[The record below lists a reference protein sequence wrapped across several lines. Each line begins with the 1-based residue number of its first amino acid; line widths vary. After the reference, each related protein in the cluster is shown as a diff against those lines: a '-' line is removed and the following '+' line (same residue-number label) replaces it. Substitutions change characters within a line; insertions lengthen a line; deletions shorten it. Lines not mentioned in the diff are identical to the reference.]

1 MSSPIGARSSSGRDR
16 LAVTAVAC
24 QLVVAAV
31 HAGFVTYFTGVLAD
45 REFLSESFDSL
56 ARRLP
61 AWDASV
67 DEDAIGWEGI
77 TDHGKTFLYFGPWPA
92 LVRVVP
98 LGLFPGMY
106 GRWARVSTLVAACI
120 AMAAFAWL
128 AARSLG
134 ANPRLSDRARRLWL
148 AASLI
153 GFGLGTPLLFLVS
166 CARVY
171 HEAMAWGLAL
181 SLGSLAAFLE
191 IVRGAPRR
199 RTAFLL
205 FSTFLGATLL
215 ARLTFALPLCLMA
228 VVLFVAEA
236 ARALR
241 RRAGA
246 LGPGALAAAALPAA
260 AGAAYAMWYNL
271 DRFGSPFK
279 LFSYAGWYADPAK
292 FGGDFNL
299 LRIPSALFNYFAVP
313 AATFLAHPP
322 FVNLAHTV
330 YFEPAIF
337 FDWHE
342 ETLSFTVGSPWLLL
356 GAALGAWALVRER
369 GAWLAK
375 AALAALAVQVV
386 LISSYFFITQ
396 RYAAEFIPLLAFAYA
411 WWLSHADP
419 GTRRGRAFAWAFAP
433 LLVVSVLATTVSTV
447 YWNLATNGDVPL
459 SGRARLASLFRPH
472 GEVSEWRGRRVFLSD
487 VTPSEQK
494 AGTMELRTDQ
504 TIAGRPIVMGG
515 RYYARGLGMHAPC
528 TATWEVP
535 HGAVAFEAAVGLPDE
550 ARQCGTPVVEFAV
563 TSDDGRTLF
572 TSGRIDSLDAARPF
586 RVELGGVRRL
596 TLVLGDGGNGIDCD
610 HGVWGG
616 AAFLLP

>member
-1 MSSPIGARSSSGRDR
+1 MSSPIGARSHSGRDR
-16 LAVTAVAC
+16 LAVTAFAC
-24 QLVVAAV
+24 LLAVAAV
-31 HAGFVTYFTGVLAD
+31 HAGFVTYFTGVLAE
-45 REFLSESFDSL
+45 REFLSDSFDSL

-67 DEDAIGWEGI
+67 DEEAIGWEGI
-77 TDHGKTFLYFGPWPA
+77 KDHGKTFLYFGPWPA
-92 LVRVVP
+92 LVRIVP
-98 LGLFPGMY
+98 LGLVPGMY
-106 GRWARVSTLVAACI
+106 GRWARISTLAAACI

-128 AARSLG
+128 AARSLR
-134 ANPRLSDRARRLWL
+134 ANPRLTSRARRVWL
-148 AASLI
+148 AASVI

-181 SLGSLAAFLE
+181 SLASLAALLE
-191 IVRGAPRR
+191 IVRDAPRR
-199 RTAFLL
+199 RLAFLL

-228 VVLFVAEA
+228 AVLFVAEA
-236 ARALR
+236 TRALR
-241 RRAGA
+241 RRTGA
-246 LGPGALAAAALPAA
+246 LGLGTLAAAALPAA

-279 LFSYAGWYADPAK
+279 LFSYAGWYADPAT

-330 YFEPAIF
+330 YFDPAIF

-356 GAALGAWALVRER
+356 GAALGAWMLVRER
-369 GAWLAK
+369 GTWLAK
-375 AALAALAVQVV
+375 AALAALAVQAV

-396 RYAAEFIPLLAFAYA
+396 RYAAELMPLLAFAYA
-411 WWLSHADP
+411 WWLSRADR
-419 GTRRGRAFAWAFAP
+419 GTPLGRGVAWAFAP
-433 LLVVSVLATTVSTV
+433 LLLVSVLATPVSTV
-447 YWNLATNGDVPL
+447 YWNLKTNGDVPL
-459 SGRARLASLFRPH
+459 AGRARLAELFRPR
-472 GEVSEWRGRRVFLSD
+472 GEISEWKGRRVYVSD
-487 VTPSEQK
+487 AAPAEQK
-494 AGTMELRTDQ
+494 AGNMELRNDQ
-504 TIAGRPIVMGG
+504 TIAGRPIVMDG
-515 RYYARGLGMHAPC
+515 RFFPRGLGMHAPC
-528 TATWEVP
+528 AATWEVP
-535 HGAVAFEAAVGLPDE
+535 VGAVAFEAAVGLPDE
-550 ARQCGTPVVEFAV
+550 ARQCGEPAVDFAV

-572 TSGRIDSLDAARPF
+572 ASGRIDRHDPARAF
-586 RVELGGVRRL
+586 RVELGGARRV